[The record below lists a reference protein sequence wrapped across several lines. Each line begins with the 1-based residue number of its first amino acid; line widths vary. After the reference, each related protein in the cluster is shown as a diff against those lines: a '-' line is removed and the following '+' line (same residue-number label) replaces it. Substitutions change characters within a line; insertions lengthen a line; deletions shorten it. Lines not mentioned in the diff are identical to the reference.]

1 MYVGLLAGSASN
13 LLLYV
18 LELSLLNDSTTSA
31 RFLTVSGVIEVLAA
45 NAESVDDPFLTSFT
59 LDVLVELLE
68 PQKLDLE
75 VDGAEGLDVLE
86 PQLEAAGAEGLDVL
100 EPQLEAAGAEG
111 LDVLEPQLELF
122 ELPELPKE
130 LFELPELPELGSAFS
145 ENAEVINIAA
155 TINIFVIFFI
165 CRQPCYIICKEMQE
179 Q

>member
-75 VDGAEGLDVLE
+75 VDGA
-86 PQLEAAGAEGLDVL
+86 AGAEGLEALD
-100 EPQLEAAGAEG
+100 PQLEAAGAEG

-122 ELPELPKE
+122 EPPELPKELLELPELPKE
-130 LFELPELPELGSAFS
+130 LLELPELSELGAAFS

-165 CRQPCYIICKEMQE
+165 YRKACYTICKKMQE